1 MWDKFKRF
9 LVFAFGI
16 WLAGSL
22 FIEGYKRR
30 HTHDD
35 ANQSTISEAR

>member
-22 FIEGYKRR
+22 LIEGYRR